1 VSIGGALAE
10 ARSRAGLT
18 ITQVSQRTCIRETI
32 IRGIER
38 DDFSAC
44 GGDFYARGHI
54 RSIART
60 VGTDPEDLIREYD
73 AAHGAPHEIRAA
85 DVFEP
90 ATPIKLRER
99 RSPNWS
105 VAMVVVLAVVIGY
118 GVFRLVV
125 PSSSHVATS
134 ARIKPTASH
143 SASAPASATPSPSVS
158 ASASPTPSAPP
169 ASGVSIQVTA
179 VADCWVGFTRP
190 DGSYLK
196 QSYVLSGTTKTWTFP
211 SAVHMEIGNPG
222 GILLTV
228 NGRKLGKPG
237 QAGQP
242 LTLTLGPGKKL
253 PAHA

>member
-54 RSIART
+54 RSIARV
-60 VGTDPEDLIREYD
+60 VGADPEELIREYD
-73 AAHGAPHEIRAA
+73 AAHWGAKEIRAA

-90 ATPIKLRER
+90 ATPIKLKER

-105 VAMVVVLAVVIGY
+105 VAMVIVIAVVLGY
-118 GVFRLVV
+118 GVYRLVA
-125 PSSSHVATS
+125 PGPQHVATS
-134 ARIKPTASH
+134 AREKPTAARPAPTH
-143 SASAPASATPSPSVS
+143 SVTP
-158 ASASPTPSAPP
+158 SPTPSATP
-169 ASGVSIQVTA
+169 AAPAPSHRVTVRLTA
-179 VADCWVGFTRP
+179 LQDCWVGFTRP

-196 QSYVLSGTTKTWTFP
+196 QAYLSGGTTRTWTFQHRV
-211 SAVHMEIGNPG
+211 SMKIGNPG
-222 GILLTV
+222 GILLMV
-228 NGRKLGKPG
+228 NGKNYGRPGHPG
-237 QAGQP
+237 QP
-242 LTLTLGPGKKL
+242 VTLTLGPGHKL
-253 PAHA
+253 SARATGG